1 MVFLKARFEGRA
13 TGLALKSVYFIPKTD
28 REINYLLYM
37 RFEAIFQAW
46 GMCAFE
52 ENAHHV

>member
-1 MVFLKARFEGRA
+1 MVFLKARLEGRA

-37 RFEAIFQAW
+37 CFEALLQAW
-46 GMCAFE
+46 GMCAF
-52 ENAHHV
+52 

>member
-1 MVFLKARFEGRA
+1 MVFLKARLEGRA

-37 RFEAIFQAW
+37 CFEAICQA
-46 GMCAFE
+46 
-52 ENAHHV
+52 